1 MSEFEKLLDSII
13 LEKKRKGV
21 TYDELKDNLNISKP
35 ALVRLFSPK
44 QRGTGRIQNAIDVM
58 NYINNKEVN

>member
-1 MSEFEKLLDSII
+1 MSEFEKMLDSLI

-21 TYDELKDNLNISKP
+21 TYDELKDNLQISKP

-44 QRGTGRIQNAIDVM
+44 QRGTGRIQNVIDVM
-58 NYINNKEVN
+58 NYINNKEVK

>member
-1 MSEFEKLLDSII
+1 MSEFEKLLDSLI

-35 ALVRLFSPK
+35 ALVRLFSQK

-58 NYINNKEVN
+58 NYINNKGE

>member
-1 MSEFEKLLDSII
+1 MSEFEKMLDSII

>member
-1 MSEFEKLLDSII
+1 MSEFEKLLDNLI

-21 TYDELKDNLNISKP
+21 TYDELKDNLQISKP

-58 NYINNKEVN
+58 NYINNKEAK